1 MGKKHKGYHHVTNHG
16 QHNTPHKRENTN
28 NLHDPQRHHFFKPL
42 PEKNEAIT
50 DDPCTKLAL
59 VVTAL
64 QAASPKR

>member
-1 MGKKHKGYHHVTNHG
+1 MGKKYKGHNNVANHA
-16 QHNTPHKRENTN
+16 QHNTAHKCEKTN
-28 NLHDPQRHHFFKPL
+28 NLHDPQRHHFFKPM

-64 QAASPKR
+64 QAASPRR

>member
-1 MGKKHKGYHHVTNHG
+1 MGKKYQGYNNVANHA
-16 QHNTPHKRENTN
+16 PHKKAHKHENSN
-28 NLHDPQRHHFFKPL
+28 NLPDPQRHHFFKFM

-64 QAASPKR
+64 QAASPGR